1 GVATLVYLPFVVLSN
16 KAQTVIEQEESEE
29 DIANALKF

>member
-1 GVATLVYLPFVVLSN
+1 PFVVLSN

>member
-1 GVATLVYLPFVVLSN
+1 FVVLSN